1 MDITDKRIDSGKAFD
16 WGRTS
21 AEYARFRDIYPDK
34 FYQKIADRGLCV
46 KGQKVLDLG
55 TGTGVLPRN
64 MYHYGADWVGTD
76 ISPEQIE
83 QARLLASKA
92 GMNIDFR
99 AVSAEQL
106 DFPKG
111 TFDVITAC
119 QCFWYFDHEKVMPVL
134 ADLLKPGGKI
144 VILFMAWLPYE
155 DKIAGESE
163 KLVLKYNPVWSGGG
177 CTRKPNWVPD
187 CAYEYFEMEDHEE
200 YDLMVP
206 FTKESWHGRM
216 FACRGVGASLSP
228 EEIAKWDKEHRALL
242 DAIAPDSF
250 EVLHYAA
257 VTVLRKKD

>member
-1 MDITDKRIDSGKAFD
+1 MKKLFVSILVAMLAIPSFAQYSSGGF
-16 WGRTS
+16 TLS
-21 AEYARFRDIYPDK
+21 ESTVY
-34 FYQKIADRGLCV
+34 
-46 KGQKVLDLG
+46 
-55 TGTGVLPRN
+55 
-64 MYHYGADWVGTD
+64 YGARVGLNLGW
-76 ISPEQIE
+76 ISGDVDGYG
-83 QARLLASKA
+83 SKA

-99 AVSAEQL
+99 AVPAEQL
-106 DFPKG
+106 DYPKG